1 MKGTIPHQ
9 QLLKLELMN
18 GKEGELVQRL
28 REHVIQ
34 NKAQRQQSPQ
44 S

>member
-1 MKGTIPHQ
+1 VVHFA
-9 QLLKLELMN
+9 LNELKLELMN

-34 NKAQRQQSPQ
+34 NKAQRQQSPH